1 MITGRM
7 LRLIMISL
15 VLRVSVTVFSGGR
28 VECSSPEESVTGG
41 SVSISEE
48 PAGENCLN
56 VQSHKIIFF
65 SKLYELSY
73 E

>member
-15 VLRVSVTVFSGGR
+15 VLRVSVTVFSGGAR

-48 PAGENCLN
+48 PAGETFL
-56 VQSHKIIFF
+56 KR
-65 SKLYELSY
+65 
-73 E
+73 

>member
-1 MITGRM
+1 MMTGRM

-15 VLRVSVTVFSGGR
+15 VLRVSVTVFSGGAR

-48 PAGENCLN
+48 PGGETFLN
-56 VQSHKIIFF
+56 R
-65 SKLYELSY
+65 
-73 E
+73 